1 MKTLLTTLALVSALA
16 GCGAG
21 RPDSPQVTPPAP
33 AATPTARLSQAQADQ
48 QLLRAAAD
56 GDADAARVA
65 LDAGADTETRDG
77 HQRTPLLLAAMHD
90 HVGVAKLLVGHGA
103 DPDAL
108 DDRHDTP
115 WLVTGVT
122 GSVAMLEALLPAR
135 PDLTIENRYGGVSLV
150 PACEAGHV
158 AYVKRVLRTGEDVNH
173 VTNQGLTCL
182 LEAVML
188 GDGGP
193 EHQQIVAYI
202 LAHGADRTIRD
213 PHGLNALQYAEKYG
227 YDEIAA
233 LLRKN

>member
-1 MKTLLTTLALVSALA
+1 MKTRAALVLVLLIS
-16 GCGAG
+16 GCGTD
-21 RPDSPQVTPPAP
+21 RPAQAPRTSPKPSASPTVTLTRP
-33 AATPTARLSQAQADQ
+33 QADQ
-48 QLLRAAAD
+48 QLLRAAAS
-56 GDADAARVA
+56 GDTHAARVA
-65 LDAGADTETRDG
+65 LEAGANTEIRDDRK
-77 HQRTPLLLAAMHD
+77 RTPLLLAATHD
-90 HVGVAKLLVGHGA
+90 HVDVAKLLVRHEA

-122 GSVAMLEALLPAR
+122 GSVAMLEALLPAK

-158 AYVKRVLRTGEDVNH
+158 AYVKRVLRTGEHVNH

-213 PHGLNALQYAEKYG
+213 PHGFDALHYAEKFG
-227 YDEIAA
+227 YDEIAV
-233 LLRKN
+233 LLRN

>member
-1 MKTLLTTLALVSALA
+1 MKTIVALALVLLIS
-16 GCGAG
+16 GCGTD
-21 RPDSPQVTPPAP
+21 RPAQPPKVSSTSSASPTVTL
-33 AATPTARLSQAQADQ
+33 TRLQADQ
-48 QLLRAAAD
+48 QLLRAAAS
-56 GDADAARVA
+56 GDTGAARVA
-65 LDAGADTETRDG
+65 LDAGANTEIRDTR
-77 HQRTPLLLAAMHD
+77 QRAPLLLAATHD
-90 HVGVAKLLVGHGA
+90 HVGVAKLLVRHGA

-108 DDRHDTP
+108 DDRRDTP

-122 GSVAMLEALLPAR
+122 GSVAMLEALLPAK
-135 PDLTIENRYGGVSLV
+135 PDLTIENRYGGISLV

-213 PHGLNALQYAEKYG
+213 PHGLDALHYAERFG

-233 LLRKN
+233 LLRN

>member
-1 MKTLLTTLALVSALA
+1 MKTFAALALVLA
-16 GCGAG
+16 VSGCGTDERTKPSSTPSTG
-21 RPDSPQVTPPAP
+21 PTVTLTQP
-33 AATPTARLSQAQADQ
+33 QADQ
-48 QLLRAAAD
+48 QLLRAAAS
-56 GDADAARVA
+56 GDTGAARVA
-65 LDAGADTETRDG
+65 LGAGANTEIHDVRK
-77 HQRTPLLLAAMHD
+77 RTPLLLAATHD
-90 HVGVAKLLVGHGA
+90 HVDVAKLLVRHGA

-108 DDRHDTP
+108 DERHDTP

-122 GSVAMLEALLPAR
+122 GSVAMLEALLPAK
-135 PDLTIENRYGGVSLV
+135 PDLTIENRYGGISLV

-213 PHGLNALQYAEKYG
+213 PHGVDALHYAERFG
-227 YDEIAA
+227 YNEIATV
-233 LLRKN
+233 LRN

>member
-1 MKTLLTTLALVSALA
+1 MRTLAALVLVMTVA
-16 GCGAG
+16 GCGSD
-21 RPDSPQVTPPAP
+21 RPDASPKDSP
-33 AATPTARLSQAQADQ
+33 TPTRTVTGHLTQAQADR
-48 QLLRAAAD
+48 QLLRAATS
-56 GDADAARVA
+56 GDTDAARAA
-65 LDAGADTETRDG
+65 LDAGANTEIRDG
-77 HQRTPLLLAAMHD
+77 HQRTPLLLAATHD
-90 HVGVAKLLVGHGA
+90 HVDVAKLLVRRGG

-122 GSVAMLEALLPAR
+122 GSVAMLEALLPAK

-213 PHGLNALQYAEKYG
+213 PHGFDALHYAERFG
-227 YDEIAA
+227 HDEIAT
-233 LLRKN
+233 LLRN

>member
-1 MKTLLTTLALVSALA
+1 MKTLAALALVLA
-16 GCGAG
+16 VSGCGTD
-21 RPDSPQVTPPAP
+21 RPAQPPKAP
-33 AATPTARLSQAQADQ
+33 PTPTASPTVTLTRPQADQ
-48 QLLRAAAD
+48 QLLRAATS

-65 LDAGADTETRDG
+65 LDAGANTESRDA
-77 HQRTPLLLAAMHD
+77 HKRTPLLLAATHD
-90 HVGVAKLLVGHGA
+90 RVDVAKLLVRHGA

-122 GSVAMLEALLPAR
+122 GSVAMLEALLPAK
-135 PDLTIENRYGGVSLV
+135 PDLTIENRYGGISLV

-202 LAHGADRTIRD
+202 LTHGADRTIRD
-213 PHGLNALQYAEKYG
+213 PHGFDALHYAERFG
-227 YDEIAA
+227 YNEIAA
-233 LLRKN
+233 LLRD

>member
-16 GCGAG
+16 GCGADRSDMPRATG
-21 RPDSPQVTPPAP
+21 PT
-33 AATPTARLSQAQADQ
+33 ATPTAHLTQAQADQ
-48 QLLRAAAD
+48 QLLGAAAN
-56 GDADAARVA
+56 GGIGAARVA
-65 LDAGADTETRDG
+65 LDAGANTEIRDPR
-77 HQRTPLLLAAMHD
+77 QRTPLLLAAMHD
-90 HVGVAKLLVGHGA
+90 HVGVAKLLVRHGA

-122 GSVAMLEALLPAR
+122 GSVAMLEALLPAK

-233 LLRKN
+233 LLRN

>member
-1 MKTLLTTLALVSALA
+1 M
-16 GCGAG
+16 
-21 RPDSPQVTPPAP
+21 
-33 AATPTARLSQAQADQ
+33 
-48 QLLRAAAD
+48 
-56 GDADAARVA
+56 
-65 LDAGADTETRDG
+65 
-77 HQRTPLLLAAMHD
+77 
-90 HVGVAKLLVGHGA
+90 
-103 DPDAL
+103 
-108 DDRHDTP
+108 TP

-122 GSVAMLEALLPAR
+122 GSVAMLEALLPAK

-213 PHGLNALQYAEKYG
+213 PHAGPHVSLRQRREPRLAVFSAGFRRTSLLSALTSKTSIARTRSLNLAYP
-227 YDEIAA
+227 
-233 LLRKN
+233 

>member
-1 MKTLLTTLALVSALA
+1 MRTLVATLVLVWALA
-16 GCGAG
+16 GCGGG

-33 AATPTARLSQAQADQ
+33 AATPTTRLSQAQADQ

-77 HQRTPLLLAAMHD
+77 HRRTPLLLAATHD
-90 HVGVAKLLVGHGA
+90 RVNVATLLVRHGA

-122 GSVAMLEALLPAR
+122 GSVAMLEVLLPAK

-158 AYVKRVLRTGEDVNH
+158 AYVKRVLQTGEDVNH

-188 GDGGP
+188 GDGGS
-193 EHQQIVAYI
+193 EHQQIVAYV

-213 PHGLNALQYAEKYG
+213 PHGFDALQYSEKFG
-227 YDEIAA
+227 HKEIAA
-233 LLRKN
+233 LLRN

>member
-1 MKTLLTTLALVSALA
+1 MRMLAALVLA
-16 GCGAG
+16 VAVTGCGTG
-21 RPDSPQVTPPAP
+21 TPASRK
-33 AATPTARLSQAQADQ
+33 ATTSTPTATEATPSLTRVQADQ
-48 QLLRAAAD
+48 QVLRASAE

-65 LDAGADTETRDG
+65 LQAGANTEVRDG
-77 HQRTPLLLAAMHD
+77 HQRTPLLLAATHD
-90 HVGVAKLLVGHGA
+90 HVDVAKVLVRRGA

-122 GSVAMLEALLPAR
+122 GSVAMLEALLPAK

-213 PHGLNALQYAEKYG
+213 PHGFDALHYAERFG
-227 YDEIAA
+227 YEEIAD
-233 LLRKN
+233 LLRD